1 MKNYLE
7 IMEEQIGKRII
18 KEERKPDLSMN
29 DWNFILRCLSTL
41 KIISKC
47 LDDINAERV
56 KDKTVTAFEV
66 LEDITG
72 HKIITEDEE

>member
-1 MKNYLE
+1 MRKSYLD

-29 DWNFILRCLSTL
+29 DWDFILRCLSTL
-41 KIISKC
+41 NIISKYMN
-47 LDDINAERV
+47 DINAERF
-56 KDKTVTAFEV
+56 KDRTEQAFEV

-72 HKIITEDEE
+72 HEIL